1 MQAFSIEQSIVK
13 GNMQIKDLFE
23 FVQNS
28 TQEIE
33 AYEMEQSIF
42 SYIMK
47 IGLTAMQCYF
57 AAKGT
62 GDEGAELILE
72 DGDVLKRESGLR
84 GKDYFSVFGKFKV
97 PRTCYRREGKAGVMP
112 FGCPCEPTP
121 QLLFISSSGMDGYFI
136 CPQHL

>member
-13 GNMQIKDLFE
+13 GNMQIEDLFE
-23 FVQNS
+23 FVQNNAL
-28 TQEIE
+28 EIE

-42 SYIMK
+42 SYVMK

-72 DGDVLKRESGLR
+72 DGDVLKRESGFVVR
-84 GKDYFSVFGKFKV
+84 IIFQYSVNSKFPGPATV
-97 PRTCYRREGKAGVMP
+97 VKADAV
-112 FGCPCEPTP
+112 
-121 QLLFISSSGMDGYFI
+121 
-136 CPQHL
+136 